1 MGGPISYDVEAIGW
15 TFKKSK
21 NSKTQKIKEKFI
33 KLKKYIY
40 FMAPGD
46 ITRGK
51 KKLTETENISRP
63 IRCREFYLSMSRVVF
78 YL

>member
-21 NSKTQKIKEKFI
+21 NSKTKKLKEKFN
-33 KLKKYIY
+33 KNKKYIN

-51 KKLTETENISRP
+51 KLIGRDKEY
-63 IRCREFYLSMSRVVF
+63 F
-78 YL
+78 